1 MLTKSQI
8 LDAIKKSLVSY
19 NSLVTSQIT
28 EKINAHNTAATATA
42 QGHMTPGMVT
52 KLNGIADGAEV
63 NQNAIDKKRV
73 EELEAYNRKLFNDY
87 VLSKDEPKQND
98 TENDENQ
105 LDNIINKM
113 KENYNK

>member
-1 MLTKSQI
+1 MMTIEELRDKYST
-8 LDAIKKSLVSY
+8 L
-19 NSLVTSQIT
+19 
-28 EKINAHNTAATATA
+28 EKEHNDLKVKYDE
-42 QGHMTPGMVT
+42 Q
-52 KLNGIADGAEV
+52 V

-113 KENYNK
+113 KENYK